1 MILVRDESSENSSP
15 GSRLR
20 ALIEAPDILLMPG
33 VYDGFSVRLV
43 ESVGFKAAFI
53 SGSGVSESRLGRPD
67 VGLMGMSESVD
78 AARMLASRTTMGLL
92 ADIDTGYGNAV
103 SAHFATDAFE
113 AAGVA
118 GIMIEDQVWPKR
130 CGHMAGKE
138 LIGAEEMAMKV
149 RSACAAR
156 RDPEFIVGARTDAIA
171 TDGID
176 EAIRRAKLNVE
187 AGADLLFADAL
198 MSEAD
203 IGTFVEQVQAPVLV
217 NMGFGIRRRATTPL
231 LSAAQ
236 LEHLGVAA
244 VIYPRLLTSAAVA
257 GMRNAIK
264 ALDESIQSGQVT
276 DRPDLCVSFDE
287 LNELMGLSEIG
298 ELESR
303 FLTDEERARKYGQV
317 SNGDRKVTTP
327 QSVP

>member
-1 MILVRDESSENSSP
+1 MRRNVSLVRDGISENSSP
-15 GSRLR
+15 ASRLR

-53 SGSGVSESRLGRPD
+53 SGSGVSESRYGRPD

-78 AARMLASRTTMGLL
+78 AARVLMSRTTMSLL

-103 SAHFATDAFE
+103 SAYFATEAFE

-149 RSACAAR
+149 RSACTAR

-198 MSEAD
+198 MSETD

-231 LSAAQ
+231 LPGAQ
-236 LEHLGVAA
+236 LQRLGVAA
-244 VIYPRLLTSAAVA
+244 VIYPRLLTSAAIA
-257 GMRNAIK
+257 GMRSAMK
-264 ALDESIQSGQVT
+264 ALDESIQSGQAT

-287 LNELMGLSEIG
+287 LNELMGLSEIA

-303 FLTDEERARKYGQV
+303 FLTDEERARKYGT
-317 SNGDRKVTTP
+317 GDGKVTTP
-327 QSVP
+327 